1 MGIVHGHMQ
10 QFPATSVCDCS
21 FTLYNDSKTIEI
33 FKGLMPEMSHVGF
46 ICTASTIHIYFFSLL
61 SAHYS
66 EPHLNYRRLYVQMLV
81 CDNALQIKKET
92 FID

>member
-1 MGIVHGHMQ
+1 MDICN
-10 QFPATSVCDCS
+10 TSLRLQSVTALLH
-21 FTLYNDSKTIEI
+21 FYNDSKTIEI